1 MKRRKSVEKQ
11 ILELSGLGLNNT
23 EIANFLS
30 IDDTTLKR
38 NYEKFLTKGRDILK
52 KKLRKKQIEVAMKG
66 NATML
71 IWLGKVLLGQKEDP
85 LDLANFTIVVNRKVI
100 K

>member
-1 MKRRKSVEKQ
+1 
-11 ILELSGLGLNNT
+11 
-23 EIANFLS
+23 
-30 IDDTTLKR
+30 
-38 NYEKFLTKGRDILK
+38 
-52 KKLRKKQIEVAMKG
+52 MKG